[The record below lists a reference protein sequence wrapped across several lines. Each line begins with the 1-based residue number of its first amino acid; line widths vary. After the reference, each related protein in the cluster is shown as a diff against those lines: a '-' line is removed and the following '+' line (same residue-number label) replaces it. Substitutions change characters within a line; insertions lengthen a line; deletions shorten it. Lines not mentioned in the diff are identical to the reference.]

1 MSKYLVKLKP
11 LTPFFFGGENT
22 FGEGEV
28 NYFAKSNYLPQ
39 QTTILGFLRYEL
51 LSQNGLI
58 GTDPVSQKWADL
70 IGSQSFEC
78 VDNKFT
84 ASFGA
89 IKNISPV
96 FIMDDNNSYI
106 TQSLDWAYY
115 EDDKRSKIIH
125 ECKMIAK
132 NIEPIHIRFDD
143 ADKITFV
150 DSSKSFIPILEV
162 GGKKYDPKLGLASLW
177 VSSDGTKMKHWDF
190 NEGYKDDGNVGNG
203 FFVSKSQIGIH
214 RDTNKSKTQKGDFY
228 KQIYKSFDDANTCF
242 AFYTDIELPVGK
254 ILTSRVTTM
263 GGERSVFEMIISKV
277 NEHLPSF
284 DLLFRDAFVASH
296 PKRKNVLIMT
306 SDVFCHQSILNRCK
320 FAITDSIPFRNIT
333 SKQVSGVN
341 YAALDRTNKEKAKLF
356 KTKELIYLL
365 KRGSI
370 LYVDDS
376 QATKKDIESI
386 TPFYNI
392 GYNHCTAL

>member
-28 NYFAKSNYLPQ
+28 NYFAKSNYMPQ

-51 LSQNGLI
+51 LAQNGLI
-58 GTDPVSQKWADL
+58 GTDPVSQKWDDL

-78 VDNKFT
+78 VDDKFT

-96 FIMDDNNSYI
+96 FIMDGNDSYI
-106 TQSLDWAYY
+106 TQSFDWAYY
-115 EDDKRSKIIH
+115 EDDNRSEIING
-125 ECKMIAK
+125 CKMSAK
-132 NIEPIHIRFDD
+132 KIDSIHIRFEH
-143 ADKITFV
+143 ANKIGFV
-150 DSSKSFIPILEV
+150 DSIKNFIPILEV

-177 VSSDGTKMKHWDF
+177 VSADGKKMKHWDF
-190 NEGYKDDGNVGNG
+190 EEGFQQDGQIGNG
-203 FFVSKSQIGIH
+203 FFVPKSQIGIH
-214 RDTNKSKTQKGDFY
+214 RETDKPKTQKGDFY
-228 KQIYKSFDDANTCF
+228 KQIFKSFHETNTCF
-242 AFYTDIELPVGK
+242 AFYVDINLPAGK
-254 ILTSRVTTM
+254 TLASRVTTM
-263 GGERSVFEMIISKV
+263 GGERSVFEMTITRVDDHFS
-277 NEHLPSF
+277 SF
-284 DLLFRDAFVASH
+284 DLLFRDAFLATH
-296 PKRKNVLIMT
+296 PERKNVVVMT
-306 SDVFCHQSILNRCK
+306 SDVYCHQNILNQSK

-333 SKQVSGVN
+333 TKQISNVN
-341 YAALDRTNKEKAKLF
+341 YAALDRTDKGKAKLF

-392 GYNHCTAL
+392 GYNHCIAL